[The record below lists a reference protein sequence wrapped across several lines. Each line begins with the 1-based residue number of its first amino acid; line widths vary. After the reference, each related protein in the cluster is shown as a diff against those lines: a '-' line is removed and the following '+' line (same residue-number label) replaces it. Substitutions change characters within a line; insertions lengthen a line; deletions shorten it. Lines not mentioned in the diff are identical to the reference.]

1 MDRKVKFLFSAFA
14 AAALAAPC
22 LAQERGAG
30 LAALLGRAE
39 PGLEARLAASP
50 AESGGTPSMVSEE
63 AHGSYVVSRSS
74 SDEWTVIGKAG
85 ELELGRTPVVIP
97 GSGFT
102 VPTKLWDFSGGANF
116 SRRLGDRRGWGFGA
130 GVGSASDAPF
140 RSLHETIFSAAA
152 RYELPSGERNSWVLL
167 LNYSNNRTFLNNV
180 PLPGVAYVVRDP
192 ASGLTAAFG
201 FPFAMIRW
209 KADEDWTLSA
219 SVFGG
224 ASWSLEADRRL
235 RPATLY
241 ARLERQP
248 RQWLRAE
255 RADDSN
261 RLIEDEKDIR
271 VGARAPL
278 GARFGLD
285 GAVGWSFDRRFS
297 EARDANRSAP
307 RFALRNAAI
316 ASVALSWR

>member
-1 MDRKVKFLFSAFA
+1 MDRRVTFLFSAA
-14 AAALAAPC
+14 VVLALAAPA

-39 PGLEARLAASP
+39 PGVEARVTALP
-50 AESGGTPSMVSEE
+50 GESGGTPSVVSEE

-74 SDEWTVIGKAG
+74 SDEWTVLGKAG
-85 ELELGRTPVVIP
+85 ETELGRTPVVIP
-97 GSGFT
+97 ESGFT
-102 VPTKLWDFSGGANF
+102 VPTKLWDLSAGANF
-116 SRRLGDRRGWGFGA
+116 SRRLGDRRGWGAGA
-130 GVGSASDAPF
+130 GVGSASDVPF
-140 RSLHETIFSAAA
+140 HSIHETSFSAAA
-152 RYELPSGERNSWVLL
+152 RYELPSGERNSWVFL

-192 ASGLTAAFG
+192 ANGLTAAIG

-224 ASWSLEADRRL
+224 ANWTLEAARRVA
-235 RPATLY
+235 PATLY
-241 ARLERQP
+241 ARVEREP

-255 RADDSN
+255 RSDNSN
-261 RLIEDEKDIR
+261 RLIYDEKDVR

-278 GARFGLD
+278 GGRFGID
-285 GAVGWSFDRRFS
+285 GSLGWSFDRRFS
-297 EARDANRSAP
+297 EARDANRSAQ